1 MRLRQRGLACLLM
14 VAALACSPRVVPA
27 PSAPGAGV
35 DAATAREFDRRTA
48 QYVDLRNRLARSVE
62 AGAVGNSTARTDPS
76 PQALADL
83 IAQARSGA
91 KQGDIFGDMQAVV
104 RGVLR
109 RLLAGPDGASIRD
122 SLMDENPATAV
133 VVINR
138 RYPDVLPLSTM
149 PPGVLKALPPL
160 PEGLEYH
167 LVGRRVILLDTT
179 VRTVLD
185 IIDDVIR

>member
-1 MRLRQRGLACLLM
+1 MAGAF
-14 VAALACSPRVVPA
+14 ACSPRVVPV
-27 PSAPGAGV
+27 PSPRTPGAGV
-35 DAATAREFDRRTA
+35 DPATAREFDRRTS

-62 AGAVGNSTARTDPS
+62 TGAAGNSATRTDP
-76 PQALADL
+76 PQQTLADL

-91 KQGDIFGDMQAVV
+91 KQGDIFGGMQAVV
-104 RGVLR
+104 RGEVR

-138 RYPDVLPLSTM
+138 RYPDALPLSTM

-160 PEGLEYH
+160 PEGLQYH
-167 LVGRRVILLDTT
+167 LVGRRVILLDTK

-185 IIDDVIR
+185 IVDDVIR